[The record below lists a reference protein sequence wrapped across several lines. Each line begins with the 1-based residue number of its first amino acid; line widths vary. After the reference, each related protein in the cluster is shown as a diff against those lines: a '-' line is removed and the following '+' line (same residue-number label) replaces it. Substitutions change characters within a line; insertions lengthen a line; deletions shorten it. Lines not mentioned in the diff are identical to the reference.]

1 MKPPI
6 YPERPILPALK
17 YKPSPSCAYTQL
29 ISKITGVPL
38 PSENLNKSVDQ
49 PPVQQPILEKSNS
62 NQQYYDYTGFYG
74 QTNSSTPEIQS
85 VPTPPP
91 PTEIIKVKEDQ
102 IMEKLTNNSD
112 GVLVNKI
119 SGGLLLAQYYNSDS
133 ETEEEEEPEPEPEP
147 DFPFPPESLQ
157 NIIDKTAGY
166 VKKNGKDF
174 ENILRT
180 KDDPRMGFLDE
191 THEFH
196 PYYLY
201 KVTGRVQPRTK
212 TVGVQKVEEIKLKVP
227 APVSF
232 SIKCKEESAVPIK
245 PGLPQETSSDEDGN
259 SKNLDNTNVP
269 NEIVETDLSIVENSA
284 EVLEKLEEQK
294 EKDARRAAQEKIR
307 DKLAAA
313 AREKLSLISKEKQL
327 QLERKK
333 KAMAFLNQMKS
344 QLFFFKLFLLIFL

>member
-1 MKPPI
+1 
-6 YPERPILPALK
+6 
-17 YKPSPSCAYTQL
+17 
-29 ISKITGVPL
+29 
-38 PSENLNKSVDQ
+38 
-49 PPVQQPILEKSNS
+49 
-62 NQQYYDYTGFYG
+62 
-74 QTNSSTPEIQS
+74 
-85 VPTPPP
+85 
-91 PTEIIKVKEDQ
+91 
-102 IMEKLTNNSD
+102 MEKLTNNSD

-133 ETEEEEEPEPEPEP
+133 ETEEEEEPEPEP

-157 NIIDKTAGY
+157 HIIDKTAGY

-191 THEFH
+191 TNEFH
-196 PYYLY
+196 PYYLF
-201 KVTGRVQPRTK
+201 KVTGRVQPRPK
-212 TVGVQKVEEIKLKVP
+212 TKVEEIKLKVP

-232 SIKCKEESAVPIK
+232 SIKYKEESAVPIK

-269 NEIVETDLSIVENSA
+269 NEIVETELTVVENSA

-344 QLFFFKLFLLIFL
+344 EFFVNYFCTYFYLMF

>member
-1 MKPPI
+1 
-6 YPERPILPALK
+6 
-17 YKPSPSCAYTQL
+17 
-29 ISKITGVPL
+29 
-38 PSENLNKSVDQ
+38 
-49 PPVQQPILEKSNS
+49 
-62 NQQYYDYTGFYG
+62 
-74 QTNSSTPEIQS
+74 
-85 VPTPPP
+85 
-91 PTEIIKVKEDQ
+91 
-102 IMEKLTNNSD
+102 MEKLTNNSD

-133 ETEEEEEPEPEPEP
+133 ETEEEEEPEPEP
-147 DFPFPPESLQ
+147 DFPIPPESLQ

-180 KDDPRMGFLDE
+180 KDDPRMGFLDD
-191 THEFH
+191 TNEFH

-201 KVTGRVQPRTK
+201 KVTGRVQQRPQP
-212 TVGVQKVEEIKLKVP
+212 VVLQKLEEIKLKIP

-232 SIKCKEESAVPIK
+232 SIKYKEEPAVPKK
-245 PGLPQETSSDEDGN
+245 PGLPQEISSDEDGN
-259 SKNLDNTNVP
+259 SKNLDNTIVP
-269 NEIVETDLSIVENSA
+269 NELVETELTVVGNSV
-284 EVLEKLEEQK
+284 EVLEKTEEQK

-333 KAMAFLNQMKS
+333 KAMAFLTQMKS
-344 QLFFFKLFLLIFL
+344 KFLGFLKFFFFNKMFVL

>member
-1 MKPPI
+1 M
-6 YPERPILPALK
+6 
-17 YKPSPSCAYTQL
+17 
-29 ISKITGVPL
+29 
-38 PSENLNKSVDQ
+38 
-49 PPVQQPILEKSNS
+49 PILENSNS
-62 NQQYYDYTGFYG
+62 NQQYYDYTPGFYG
-74 QTNSSTPEIQS
+74 QTNSNSSTPAVIQS

-91 PTEIIKVKEDQ
+91 STELLKVNDEKL
-102 IMEKLTNNSD
+102 IEKLTNNSD

-133 ETEEEEEPEPEPEP
+133 ETEEEEEPEPEPN
-147 DFPFPPESLQ
+147 FPFPPESLQ

-191 THEFH
+191 KNEFH
-196 PYYLY
+196 RYYLY
-201 KVTGRVQPRTK
+201 KVTGRVQPLPK
-212 TVGVQKVEEIKLKVP
+212 PAVVQKIEEIKSKIP

-232 SIKCKEESAVPIK
+232 SIKYKEEPAVPIK
-245 PGLPQETSSDEDGN
+245 PGLQQETSSDEDGT

-269 NEIVETDLSIVENSA
+269 KEIVETDVNVVENSA
-284 EVLEKLEEQK
+284 EVLEKIEEQK

-333 KAMAFLNQMKS
+333 RAMAFLNQMKS
-344 QLFFFKLFLLIFL
+344 LLFLVFF